1 MPVSAWALL
10 VARTVQGQFFRPCP
24 KGQGGP
30 VRHDESAFGIR
41 RRPLYQL
48 TFPKGLAHGNLFLT
62 LFRVWPWVK
71 WLMYLVLCAPW
82 PAPAAGFL
90 SSAET

>member
-24 KGQGGP
+24 KGQAGP

-48 TFPKGLAHGNLFLT
+48 
-62 LFRVWPWVK
+62 
-71 WLMYLVLCAPW
+71 
-82 PAPAAGFL
+82 
-90 SSAET
+90 